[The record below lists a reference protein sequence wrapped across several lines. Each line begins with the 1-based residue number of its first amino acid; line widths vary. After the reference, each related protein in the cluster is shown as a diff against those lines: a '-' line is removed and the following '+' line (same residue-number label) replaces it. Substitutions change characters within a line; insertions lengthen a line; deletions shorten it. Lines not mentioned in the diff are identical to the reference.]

1 MSLSV
6 QLGLLLSVATAFTS
20 IVGFL
25 YKHRG
30 AVKAPDVDFR
40 RPVRSSLVLFTS
52 GWYVLGMGISMASWG
67 LHVGALALAPIS
79 LVQSIIAGG
88 LVLLTV
94 VADRVFGIRVSKR
107 EWIGVACAALGLALL
122 AATLEGAASECHSDY
137 EAATLAIYI
146 GLAIGAGLIVT
157 AMAKGRPHAGV
168 LYGAAAG
175 LLWGG
180 SDIAIKGASD
190 GLDQGIAVLL
200 DPLVL
205 VIVTASLIGLL
216 VSAKSLQVGD
226 AVPVIAV
233 TAVAANSVTIAS
245 GPIVFGDP
253 LPSDPLGVTLRILAF
268 LLVISAAALTPAP
281 VRAAGVEEE
290 AERRRSGEPEPAPA
304 AGG

>member
-6 QLGLLLSVATAFTS
+6 QVGLLLSVATALTS

-30 AVKAPDVDFR
+30 AVKAPDVNFR
-40 RPVRSSLVLFTS
+40 RPVRSSLVLFGS
-52 GWYVLGMGISMASWG
+52 GWYVLGIGISMVSWG
-67 LHVGALALAPIS
+67 LHVAALALAPIS

-94 VADRVFGIRVSKR
+94 VADRLFGIKVSKR
-107 EWIGVACAALGLALL
+107 EWIGVACAAVGLAFL
-122 AATLEGAASECHSDY
+122 AATLEGTATDDHSNY
-137 EAATLAIYI
+137 AGATIAIYMGI
-146 GLAIGAGLIVT
+146 AIGGGLILT
-157 AMAKGRPHAGV
+157 AFAKGRPHAGV

-180 SDIAIKGASD
+180 SDIAIKGASGGFD
-190 GLDQGIAVLL
+190 EGIAVLL

-205 VIVTASLIGLL
+205 VIITASLIGLL

-226 AVPVIAV
+226 PVPVIAV
-233 TAVAANSVTIAS
+233 TAVAANTVTIAS
-245 GPIVFGDP
+245 GPIVFGDQ
-253 LPSDPLGVTLRILAF
+253 LPDEPLGLTLRILAF
-268 LLVISAAALTPAP
+268 VLVISAAALTPAP
-281 VRAAGVEEE
+281 IAAAGDE
-290 AERRRSGEPEPAPA
+290 AADRRRTAEPEPAPA